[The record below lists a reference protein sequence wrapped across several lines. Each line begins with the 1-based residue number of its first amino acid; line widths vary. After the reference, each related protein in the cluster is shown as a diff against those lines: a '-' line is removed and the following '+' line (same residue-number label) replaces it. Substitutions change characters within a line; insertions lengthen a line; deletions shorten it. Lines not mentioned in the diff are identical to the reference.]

1 MSYYDNCFDHIT
13 DPVQRNSV
21 RQQWL
26 QMIDGGLSVA
36 DVRILLDKYPDFR
49 LAKSFLLLCLSL
61 KMYLI
66 RMFRLFVTLYAKSTY
81 KMPR

>member
-36 DVRILLDKYPDFR
+36 DVRILL
-49 LAKSFLLLCLSL
+49 LA
-61 KMYLI
+61 
-66 RMFRLFVTLYAKSTY
+66 TLERNPTAS
-81 KMPR
+81 MSSIMLGF